1 MEGVGLKVK
10 NEGWGVKRGRDHK
23 FVLEWNLI
31 LLVAEGC
38 MYNFITLGQPIRA

>member
-10 NEGWGVKRGRDHK
+10 NEGWGVKRGGGHK
-23 FVLEWNLI
+23 FVLECN

-38 MYNFITLGQPIRA
+38 MYNFITLGQPIWA